1 MMSYFYSKE
10 NNAFYPESLR
20 QDYENADGWPED
32 AREISDELY
41 LALMVGQSSG
51 KMIVSNKSGF
61 PELAERIVN
70 WQEVAES
77 KRDSLLLEAKEIT
90 SDWRTELSLDL
101 ISEEDKTMLVKWM
114 AYIQQVKS
122 MDVSAI
128 TDEQSYNAII
138 WPLEPET
145 DTN

>member
-10 NNAFYPESLR
+10 NNAFYPESLK
-20 QDYENADGWPED
+20 QDYENGDGWPED
-32 AREISDELY
+32 AKEISDELY

-61 PELAERIVN
+61 PELAERTVN
-70 WQEVAES
+70 WQEVAET
-77 KRDSLLLEAKEIT
+77 KRDSLLLVAKDIT

-101 ISEEDKTMLVKWM
+101 ISEEDKSMLVKWM

-122 MDVSAI
+122 LDFDDVI
-128 TDEQSYNAII
+128 NEDYFNRIK
-138 WPLEPET
+138 WPQEP
-145 DTN
+145 DDVA